1 MLESS
6 LSEQKALN
14 ESLNKKIGKLELDY
28 NQSNIKNNE
37 TISIL
42 EKKIADLESK
52 LMFNPSNNINNI
64 EYSKESLQYYLS
76 LFNENVEQ
84 FTQLLNSQINK
95 NSDCNDKFLK
105 EINNIM
111 GQKEQEFNKKIND
124 FIIKISDKDNNE
136 EINSIKEKNIL
147 WLKKQIDEFFPY
159 KQKCLLL
166 NKEINKLQMECD
178 ILKNKT
184 EYSNKLIKE
193 KEEINK
199 FRIKNIK
206 KKFFEGFGEFI
217 KLNLPNKLEEANSL
231 FKSFES
237 DE

>member
-1 MLESS
+1 
-6 LSEQKALN
+6 
-14 ESLNKKIGKLELDY
+14 
-28 NQSNIKNNE
+28 
-37 TISIL
+37 
-42 EKKIADLESK
+42 
-52 LMFNPSNNINNI
+52 MFNPSNNINNI

-136 EINSIKEKNIL
+136 ENNSYKENNIL
-147 WLKKQIDEFFPY
+147 WLKKQIDELFPY

-206 KKFFEGFGEFI
+206 KKIFEGFGEFI
-217 KLNLPNKLEEANSL
+217 KLNLPNKIEEANSL